1 MLQNSVNSAQ
11 ALGVAGQIS
20 KARDS
25 FFNTIGGVCVDDKV
39 EVGYFVQAGDNE
51 GEVKGVKGAAV
62 SGAILGVV
70 IFDNFADGAGDSVSK
85 ANGASVTILN
95 EGSVFIETTATAKA
109 GQFVGVKTADG
120 SLVFGDSTTIADA
133 AYTGFKVVKGNA
145 SAERGVIEI
154 STAGAR

>member
-1 MLQNSVNSAQ
+1 MLQKEVNAIQ

-25 FFNTIGGVCVDDKV
+25 FFNTISGVCVDDKV

-70 IFDNFADGAGDSVSK
+70 IFDNFADGASDSAVK
-85 ANGASVTILN
+85 ASGASVTILN
-95 EGSVFIETTATAKA
+95 EGSVFIETDKTAKA
-109 GQFVGVKTADG
+109 GQYVGVSTTDG
-120 SLVFGDSTTIADA
+120 NLAFGDSTTITGAK
-133 AYTGFKVVKGNA
+133 YTGFVVVKGNGA
-145 SAERGVIEI
+145 DERGVIEI